1 VISDNEWSSL
11 LISLDDAVFGRSQEL
26 LGLVLAAVVFC
37 VTSMSAP
44 FDNLAKGA
52 YSETMSQFMPIF
64 GIMLIAFL
72 FHNAAKSVYY

>member
-1 VISDNEWSSL
+1 MVMLANTKDN
-11 LISLDDAVFGRSQEL
+11 AVFGRLQEL
-26 LGLVLAAVVFC
+26 LGLILAAIVFC
-37 VTSMSAP
+37 VASMLAP
-44 FDNLAKGA
+44 FDDLAKGA